1 MTGADWLRLCLLSV
15 LWGGSFF
22 FVGVAAPALPPLTI
36 VVVRVGL
43 AALVLAAALPILRL
57 DWPRGRG
64 VWAALAVMA
73 LLNNLAP
80 FTLFVLAQGQIGS
93 GLAAIL
99 NATTPLWGVL
109 IAPWLNRDEP
119 LTLARGL
126 GVGLGFGGVVV
137 MMGAATPGAALWPE
151 LACLAAALCY
161 ALAGVWGRRFRTL
174 GLAPLSAA
182 FGQVTCATVMLL
194 PLVALI
200 ERPWTLAMP
209 APTVLAALVA
219 LAVLSTSLA
228 YGLYFGLIAR
238 AGAVN
243 ATLVTF
249 LVPVSALALGAAFLG
264 ESLAPRQIAGMAL
277 IALGLVVIDGR
288 VWRRI
293 AA

>member
-36 VVVRVGL
+36 VLVRVGL
-43 AALVLAAALPILRL
+43 AALVLAAALPLLRL
-57 DWPRGRG
+57 AFPRGGR

-119 LTLARGL
+119 LTFARAL

-137 MMGAATPGAALWPE
+137 MMGTAAPGAALWPE

-161 ALAGVWGRRFRTL
+161 ALAGVWGRRFRAL

-182 FGQVTCATVMLL
+182 FGQVTCAALMLL

-209 APTVLAALVA
+209 APSALAALVG

-249 LVPVSALALGAAFLG
+249 LVPVSALALGVAFLG
-264 ESLAPRQIAGMAL
+264 EALEPRQIAGMAL

-288 VWRRI
+288 LARRLVG
-293 AA
+293 

>member
-137 MMGAATPGAALWPE
+137 MMGAAAPGAALWPE

-288 VWRRI
+288 LWRRI